1 MKRLLGFF
9 SLIFLC
15 LNIMICAKQ
24 ASGAVCIDIQEATSQ
39 SAEDEAKQAIQTRID
54 ASIEASKRRDLET
67 RLAGLTSDWT
77 GKLKDGDT
85 ITRSE
90 LAENFRRQHSTIIS
104 VSDETRITVDSI
116 ELNGDE
122 ATVHTSQRFVR
133 TMSGN
138 DGKPIEVRS
147 SVTHREVWIRTATAG
162 WLNKYIEELEQG
174 PTYVN
179 GVEAPQDRAG
189 WKFVKIVWEEGIE
202 RARATFEEA
211 RKRDPQAML
220 FQEATLNNLGYR
232 LIQKGRVQ
240 DAVEIFRLNTE
251 AYPQSSNTYDS
262 LAEAYMLS
270 GNRELAIQNYRK
282 SLELNP
288 KNTNAVPML
297 EKLGAPLS
305 AETIWKMLG
314 APSGIELKA
323 DIEYGSVGQKRPLRM
338 HILRPRVMPKERMPV
353 VVFIH
358 GGGWFE
364 GHHNRGIA
372 PLRHF
377 AERGYLCATVEYRL
391 SDEAKFPAQIEDLK
405 TAIRYLRAKAK
416 ELHLNTGRIGV
427 WGQSAGGHLA
437 ALLGTSGNV
446 KALEG
451 AGDWRKFSSR
461 VNAVVD
467 WNGPVDFLEPKE
479 LERLM
484 KQKQAEGWKEIAVER
499 LFGGLVL
506 ENKTK
511 AASASPLAYVSSDDP
526 PFLIMHGDED
536 QTVDLSQSQSLYE
549 ALKKAGVDVTFNVIK
564 GAGHF
569 GVDGISPLQTDFAAM
584 MDAFFDKHLKSGKAS
599 R

>member
-1 MKRLLGFF
+1 MKRLPLFF
-9 SLIFLC
+9 SITFLC
-15 LNIMICAKQ
+15 LNIMVCANQ
-24 ASGAVCIDIQEATSQ
+24 TSGAVCIDIQEATGQ
-39 SAEDEAKQAIQTRID
+39 SAEEEAKQAIQARID
-54 ASIEASKRRDLET
+54 ASIEASKRNDLET
-67 RLAGLTSDWT
+67 RLAGLASDWT
-77 GKLKDGDT
+77 GKLKDGDSV
-85 ITRSE
+85 TRSE
-90 LAENFRRQHSTIIS
+90 LEENFRQQHRTIIS

-116 ELNGDE
+116 ELNGNE
-122 ATVHTSQRFVR
+122 ATIHTSQRFVR
-133 TMSGN
+133 TVPGN
-138 DGKPIEVRS
+138 DGKPMEVRS
-147 SVTHREVWIRTATAG
+147 SVTHREVWIKTDTAG

-179 GVEAPQDRAG
+179 GVEVPQDRAG
-189 WKFVKIVWEEGIE
+189 WKFVKIVWEEGTA
-202 RARATFEEA
+202 RARAAFEEA
-211 RKRDPQAML
+211 RRRDPQATL
-220 FQEATLNNLGYR
+220 FQETTLNNLGYR
-232 LIQKGRVQ
+232 LIRKSRAR
-240 DAVEIFRLNTE
+240 DAVEVFRLNTE
-251 AYPQSSNTYDS
+251 AYPQSFNTFDS
-262 LAEAYMLS
+262 LAEAYMLI
-270 GNRELAIQNYRK
+270 GDRELAIQNYRK

-297 EKLGAPLS
+297 ERLGAPLS

-314 APSGIELKA
+314 APSGVELMA
-323 DIEYGSVGQKRPLRM
+323 DVEYGSAGKQRPLRM
-338 HILRPRVMPKERMPV
+338 HILRPRVMPKEGLPV
-353 VVFIH
+353 IVFIH

-372 PLRHF
+372 PLLHF
-377 AERGYLCATVEYRL
+377 AERGYLCVTVEYRL

-416 ELHLNTGRIGV
+416 ELHLDPKSIGV

-446 KALEG
+446 KELEG
-451 AGDWRKFSSR
+451 AGAWRKFSSR

-484 KQKQAEGWKEIAVER
+484 KQKQDEGWKEIAMER

-506 ENKTK
+506 ENKAK
-511 AASASPLAYVSSDDP
+511 AVRASPLTYVSRDDP

-536 QTVDLSQSQSLYE
+536 QTIGLGQSQLLYE
-549 ALKKAGVDVTFNVIK
+549 ALKKAGVDVNFNVIK

-569 GVDGISPLQTDFAAM
+569 GVDGISPLQNDFAAM